1 MPPRRAQE
9 IALPAVNSPVL
20 FDYSEQLAILLFG
33 QLMKWLRP
41 LVRRGD
47 SIPLADLKDALWA
60 VKEAWELHR
69 DIARASGPQ
78 HLTAVP
84 AEELDALTAGY
95 DPLIEARELSVA
107 DKRRLQAHLAQ
118 QRKVAEAEDS
128 SSYPATRGD
137 IGCGARCSPRATQR
151 PRSPSVGGDA
161 RRLAGRLWS
170 RRAAAAGCG
179 STAPTS
185 LTRARPRAGVGRS
198 KIAREGEHPEQVPR
212 R

>member
-1 MPPRRAQE
+1 MPPRHAQQTS
-9 IALPAVNSPVL
+9 LPAVNSPVL
-20 FDYSEQLAILLFG
+20 VDYSEQLAILLFG

-78 HLTAVP
+78 PLTAVP
-84 AEELDALTAGY
+84 VEELDALTAGY

-118 QRKVAEAEDS
+118 QWEIPEAEDQPQQPPP
-128 SSYPATRGD
+128 PAVMS
-137 IGCGARCSPRATQR
+137 AAEH
-151 PRSPSVGGDA
+151 DA
-161 RRLAGRLWS
+161 LIEQLSALVRHPWEVMQERWWDG
-170 RRAAAAGCG
+170 RRAR
-179 STAPTS
+179 
-185 LTRARPRAGVGRS
+185 LVR
-198 KIAREGEHPEQVPR
+198 
-212 R
+212 

>member
-1 MPPRRAQE
+1 MPPRRAKE
-9 IALPAVNSPVL
+9 TGLPAVNSPVL

-118 QRKVAEAEDS
+118 QRKVAEAENQQQPTPPPEVMSAAEHDALVEQLRVLARH
-128 SSYPATRGD
+128 PWEVMQDRWRD
-137 IGCGARCSPRATQR
+137 GCRPDEPPQPGAVAPRQLR
-151 PRSPSVGGDA
+151 
-161 RRLAGRLWS
+161 
-170 RRAAAAGCG
+170 
-179 STAPTS
+179 
-185 LTRARPRAGVGRS
+185 
-198 KIAREGEHPEQVPR
+198 
-212 R
+212 

>member
-1 MPPRRAQE
+1 MT
-9 IALPAVNSPVL
+9 LT
-20 FDYSEQLAILLFG
+20 AILLFA

-41 LVRRGD
+41 MVRRGD

-107 DKRRLQAHLAQ
+107 DKRRLQAHLTH
-118 QRKVAEAEDS
+118 RREVAEA
-128 SSYPATRGD
+128 GN
-137 IGCGARCSPRATQR
+137 QR
-151 PRSPSVGGDA
+151 Q
-161 RRLAGRLWS
+161 
-170 RRAAAAGCG
+170 
-179 STAPTS
+179 TAPPEVMS
-185 LTRARPRAGVGRS
+185 AASSARLKPRPSPTAAFGALLVLW
-198 KIAREGEHPEQVPR
+198 P
-212 R
+212 